1 MLVSVSLVIIIGLLL
16 GSLAKKLN
24 LPSLIGLL
32 FAGIL
37 LGPFALNILS
47 DSFLALSSDL
57 RTIALIVILTR
68 AGLSL
73 DITDL
78 KKVGRPAILMCFIPA
93 LFEMIGTTLLA
104 PIFLSL
110 SISEALLLGS
120 VLAAVSPAVIVP
132 RMLHLMKEGY
142 GKEKSIPQIILA
154 GSSVDDVFV
163 LVLFT
168 AFLGI
173 NEGGSF
179 SPIQLTSIPISI
191 ISGACGGLF
200 TGYVLIHLFKK
211 VPMRDTV
218 KVLVILATSFLLMGF
233 ENATGSLFPFSGML
247 SVIGVSI
254 IILRKEKSLAQ
265 RLSIKFN
272 KVWIIAEIFLFVLV
286 GASVDL
292 NYAISAGISPLIL
305 LVLVSLFRMLG
316 VFVSLIKT
324 SLTFK
329 EKLFCMISYLP
340 KATVQAAIGA
350 VPLTLGLASGE
361 IILTVAVLSILL
373 TAPIGAWLIDRFYPY
388 LLEKQNQTIKD
399 SEDIENQN

>member
-73 DITDL
+73 NIADL

-93 LFEMIGTTLLA
+93 LFEIIGTTLLA

-179 SPIQLTSIPISI
+179 TPIQLTSIPIAI
-191 ISGACGGLF
+191 ISGACGGLL
-200 TGYVLIHLFKK
+200 TGYLLIQLFKK
-211 VPMRDTV
+211 FPMRDTV
-218 KVLVILATSFLLMGF
+218 KILVILATSFLLMGF
-233 ENATGSLFPFSGML
+233 ENAMESSFPFSGML

-254 IILRKEKSLAQ
+254 IIFRKEKSLAQ

-305 LVLVSLFRMLG
+305 LILVSLFRMFG
-316 VFVSLIKT
+316 VFVALIRT

-361 IILTVAVLSILL
+361 IILTVSVLSILL

-388 LLEKQNQTIKD
+388 LLKNK
-399 SEDIENQN
+399 N